1 LLGFSTVKT
10 LTCAAAL
17 VSILLT
23 SACGGNSPANPSSA
37 GTPTSSGRV
46 PVQLKVMTFNI
57 QHGITGADEYD
68 LKRAIDTIAKIQ
80 PDLVA
85 LQEVT
90 RNHPYYNCED
100 QPVKIADGLKAAT
113 GRPWSVVY
121 EQEWFTPNVEC
132 RDGGRGDGKETEG
145 LAFLAPG
152 PLGAKSMT
160 PLPVSRI
167 ALTVIWPAAG
177 GIPVTVTHLANGR
190 QNNDAR
196 AREVEALLKWTAK
209 LGDSQI
215 VLGDFN
221 LKPEEPA
228 LQPMLT
234 MFRDAWA
241 VGRKAG
247 TTAGPEATRGNS
259 RVDYLFYK
267 GPALTLTGIESVETA
282 TWFVKPASDHRP
294 VVATF
299 RVDDRGKVA
308 SEVVFR

>member
-1 LLGFSTVKT
+1 MHLARTSSLIALALAAIGLAAVERS
-10 LTCAAAL
+10 LPEAAAP
-17 VSILLT
+17 
-23 SACGGNSPANPSSA
+23 GE
-37 GTPTSSGRV
+37 
-46 PVQLKVMTFNI
+46 LKVMTFNI
-57 QHGITGADEYD
+57 QHGIDGTETYN
-68 LKRAIDTIAKIQ
+68 LKSAINAIAKIQ
-80 PDLVA
+80 PDLVG

-90 RNHPYYNCED
+90 RNHPYYNCDD
-100 QPVKIADGLKAAT
+100 QPAKIAEGLKAAT
-113 GRPWSVVY
+113 GRSWSVVY

-167 ALTVIWPAAG
+167 ALTVTWPAAG
-177 GIPVTVTHLANGR
+177 GIPVTVTHLASGR
-190 QNNDAR
+190 KNNDAR

-234 MFRDAWA
+234 MFRDAWR
-241 VGRKAG
+241 VGGEAR
-247 TTAGPEATRGNS
+247 TASGPEATRGNS
-259 RVDYLFYK
+259 RVDFLFYK
-267 GPALTLTGIESVETA
+267 GPALNLTKVETVETA
-282 TWFVKPASDHRP
+282 TWFGKPASDHRP

-299 RVDDRGKVA
+299 RVDDRVKVTG
-308 SEVVFR
+308 EVVFR

>member
-1 LLGFSTVKT
+1 MRLARTSSL
-10 LTCAAAL
+10 AAL
-17 VSILLT
+17 VLAAAGL
-23 SACGGNSPANPSSA
+23 AAGGRSLPEAAAP
-37 GTPTSSGRV
+37 GG
-46 PVQLKVMTFNI
+46 LKVMTFNI
-57 QHGITGADEYD
+57 QHGIDGSDKYN
-68 LKRAIDTIAKIQ
+68 LQRSIDTIAKIQ

-90 RNHPYYNCED
+90 RNHPYYNCDD
-100 QPVKIADGLKAAT
+100 QPAKMAAGLEAAT
-113 GRPWSVVY
+113 GKPWSVVY

-132 RDGGRGDGKETEG
+132 RESGRGDGKETEG
-145 LAFLAPG
+145 LAFLAPA

-167 ALTVIWPAAG
+167 ALTVKWPAAG
-177 GIPVTVTHLANGR
+177 GIPVTVTHLASGKK
-190 QNNDAR
+190 NNDAR

-234 MFRDAWA
+234 MFRDAWLVA
-241 VGRKAG
+241 REAG
-247 TTAGPEATRGNS
+247 TTAGQEGTHGDKRIDFVFFKGAGLNLTR
-259 RVDYLFYK
+259 V
-267 GPALTLTGIESVETA
+267 ESVETS
-282 TWFVKPASDHRP
+282 TWFGKAASDHRP

-299 RVDDRGKVA
+299 RVDDRAKVTGDF
-308 SEVVFR
+308 VFR